1 MGKGL
6 IYRELSKKKISP
18 RLKRNI
24 YRIANIVDTEEKKGE
39 YVEEIKKKG

>member
-24 YRIANIVDTEEKKGE
+24 YGIAKIEDTEGKKGE
-39 YVEEIKKKG
+39 YIEEIKKKG